1 MPGGG
6 GIDMGIGGFGCF
18 DTLLPESYNHSLYL
32 DGTDDRVQGGL
43 TTSMFQD
50 FTADQD
56 WSLKFT
62 FKLDTLGAAQTL
74 CAVGP
79 TTDYIW
85 ITVATDGK
93 LVLYSVTGG
102 STSRLTR
109 FWTAGI
115 GVDTWYEVIITCD
128 ASGTQRALVC
138 YVNGVAKTLHT
149 TDVSTSSTSLLPA
162 SGKVGWGS
170 FFNLVDYD
178 FKLDS
183 IASWS
188 SVLTAVEASAIHGDS
203 ANPYSPQLNKKKKGY
218 VSAQYLTSY
227 YKFEEGTG
235 TSIADSSGHP
245 GTTALAIINTSTWS
259 DDTRFNPE

>member
-18 DTLLPESYNHSLYL
+18 DTLTYESQGYSLYL
-32 DGTDDRVQGGL
+32 DGTDDRVQGNL

-62 FKLDTLGAAQTL
+62 FKLDTIGAAQTL

-79 TTDYIW
+79 TSDYIW
-85 ITVATDGK
+85 IVVNTDGK
-93 LVLYSVTGG
+93 LVLYSVTGV
-102 STSRLTR
+102 TSRLTR

-115 GVDTWYEVIITCD
+115 AADTWYEVVITCD

-138 YVNGVAKTLHT
+138 YVNAVAKTLHT
-149 TDVSTSSTSLLPA
+149 TNVSTSSTSLLPA

-170 FFNLVDYD
+170 FFNLVDFD

-188 SVLTAVEASAIHGDS
+188 SVLTAGEVTAIHGTV
-203 ANPYSPQLNKKKKGY
+203 ANPGTPNLTQNQHGY
-218 VSAQYLTSY
+218 ISSQYLTSY

-245 GTTALAIINTSTWS
+245 GTTALTIINTSTWS
-259 DDTRFNPE
+259 DDTRINPE